1 VEYVARMRVMRNA
14 YNILVTQLEEK
25 RPIGDLGVYEKIILK
40 WILKKGYVNWIHL
53 AQDRF

>member
-1 VEYVARMRVMRNA
+1 MRVMRNA